1 VPVEV
6 GKYCWN
12 VEALAAEK
20 EVHFPIFSFLSNGK
34 RLKVLNTDWSFIA
47 VMPEKRSASLVFLQ
61 QKIKSSL
68 LFEELV
74 FSPFN

>member
-12 VEALAAEK
+12 VEALATEK
-20 EVHFPIFSFLSNGK
+20 EGSLSDIFISFKRK
-34 RLKVLNTDWSFIA
+34 RLKVLHTDWSFIA
-47 VMPEKRSASLVFLQ
+47 VMPEKRSTSLVFLQ